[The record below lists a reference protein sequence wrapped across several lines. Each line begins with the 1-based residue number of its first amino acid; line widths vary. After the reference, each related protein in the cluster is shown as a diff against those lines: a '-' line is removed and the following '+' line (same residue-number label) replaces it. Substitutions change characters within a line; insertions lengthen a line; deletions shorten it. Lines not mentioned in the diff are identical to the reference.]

1 MDIGIIRIAML
12 VIAVILVATV
22 VLAHNTEVTGLLTGQ
37 YELKPD
43 FSEPNNMVP
52 NSQACRDMGPGCI
65 WSQAEF
71 RCVC

>member
-1 MDIGIIRIAML
+1 MDMGIIRVAML

-22 VLAHNTEVTGLLTGQ
+22 VLAHSPEATGLITGQ
-37 YELKPD
+37 YELEPD
-43 FSEPNNMVP
+43 FSEPNNMVA
-52 NSQACRDMGPGCI
+52 NSQACRDMGAGCI